1 MSSAPS
7 SPVDPSDHQLTRL
20 QPQVQPTSRPL
31 DPSPDQLHRFESAR
45 SSEPMPPADERVHQ
59 LANQLS
65 EQRSIPLEPTPE
77 QRRRLELDTA
87 PKKPHSE
94 EHQAHASQDET

>member
-1 MSSAPS
+1 
-7 SPVDPSDHQLTRL
+7 
-20 QPQVQPTSRPL
+20 
-31 DPSPDQLHRFESAR
+31 
-45 SSEPMPPADERVHQ
+45 MPPADERVHQ